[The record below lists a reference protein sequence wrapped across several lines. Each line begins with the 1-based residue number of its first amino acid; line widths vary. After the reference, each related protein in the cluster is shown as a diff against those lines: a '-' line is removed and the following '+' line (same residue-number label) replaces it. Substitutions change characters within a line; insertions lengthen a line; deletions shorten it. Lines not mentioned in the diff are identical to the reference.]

1 MGGEMKNK
9 HGKISNMEVTDEM
22 VSNPEMD
29 RKLRESLKEEA
40 DRIAEELENNPE
52 LQDIKAPDDMY
63 DKIVEK
69 LKEQGI
75 WEEPSQTDVYELLS
89 EKDREALKMGQKM
102 QVKRAKREKCRKKLG
117 RIGRSKASMT
127 VLIIVASLLAVGC
140 GSEASRAYVQR
151 MWSLVSGGELSIK
164 IGGNENNIRS
174 LSAEEEKICK
184 EIKSTLGISP
194 IVWNYAPD
202 SMVLG
207 EYQISEETYS
217 CAIRYKINDK
227 PMTIQMYK
235 NDRIDS
241 KITKF
246 DGEIIRTANIKA
258 IGIDVPI
265 WQLNSWNAGQP
276 YVTQFEF
283 DNGYYVVTG
292 EIDDE
297 TFTKL
302 IQSIKFY
309 ENDENA

>member
-40 DRIAEELENNPE
+40 DKIAEELENNPE

-69 LKEQGI
+69 LKDQGI

-151 MWSLVSGGELSIK
+151 MWSLVAGGQVNITIS
-164 IGGNENNIRS
+164 GNENNVRIAS
-174 LSAEEEKICK
+174 TEEEKIYKQIK
-184 EIKSTLGISP
+184 EKLGVFP
-194 IVWNYAPD
+194 IVWTYAPD
-202 SMVLG
+202 SMVLE
-207 EYQISEETYS
+207 EYQIEESTHS
-217 CAIRYKINDK
+217 CIIFYEINGG
-227 PMTIQMYK
+227 PMTVQIYN
-235 NDRIDS
+235 NDQEDS
-241 KITKF
+241 KVAKF
-246 DGEIIRTANIKA
+246 DGDIIDAVKIETAELE
-258 IGIDVPI
+258 VPI
-265 WQLNSWNAGQP
+265 WQIANRKGSKA

-283 DNGYYVVTG
+283 MGGYYIITG

-297 TFTKL
+297 IFTK
-302 IQSIKFY
+302 IIKSINFY
-309 ENDENA
+309 GMSSKA

>member
-40 DRIAEELENNPE
+40 DKIAEELENNPE

-151 MWSLVSGGELSIK
+151 MWSLVVDGQLT
-164 IGGNENNIRS
+164 IGIDGSEDSSRS
-174 LSAEEEKICK
+174 LTAEEEKIYNKVK
-184 EIKSTLGISP
+184 ESLGLSP
-194 IVWNYAPD
+194 AVWTYSPD
-202 SMVLG
+202 SMVL
-207 EYQISEETYS
+207 ENYQIAKETYS
-217 CAIRYKINDK
+217 CAILYTINDN
-227 PMTIQMYK
+227 PMTVQMYK
-235 NDRIDS
+235 DNPIDS
-241 KITKF
+241 RIAKF
-246 DGEIIRTANIKA
+246 DGRIIKTTKIESCNLN
-258 IGIDVPI
+258 VPI
-265 WQLNSWNAGQP
+265 WQLSNWEEGKA

-283 DNGYYVVTG
+283 ANGYYIITG
-292 EIDDE
+292 EIDEE
-297 TFTKL
+297 TFTKI

-309 ENDENA
+309 ESNTNA

>member
-40 DRIAEELENNPE
+40 DKIAEELENNPE

-151 MWSLVSGGELSIK
+151 MWSLVVDGQLT
-164 IGGNENNIRS
+164 IGIDLEDNNLRS
-174 LSAEEEKICK
+174 LSVEEEKIYNKIK
-184 EIKSTLGISP
+184 ENLGILPLIWTYSP
-194 IVWNYAPD
+194 DTMI
-202 SMVLG
+202 LE
-207 EYQISEETYS
+207 EYKIKNETDS
-217 CAIRYKINDK
+217 CAIIYEINGR
-227 PMTIQMYK
+227 PLTVQMYK
-235 NDRIDS
+235 KDQADS
-241 KITKF
+241 RVTKF
-246 DGEIIRTANIKA
+246 DGRILKTEKIESMNLDVQIWKLNNWEKGTA
-258 IGIDVPI
+258 
-265 WQLNSWNAGQP
+265 

-283 DNGYYVVTG
+283 NGGYYVITSETNE
-292 EIDDE
+292 EI
-297 TFTKL
+297 FTK
-302 IQSIKFY
+302 IIRSINFY
-309 ENDENA
+309 GNEENA

>member
-40 DRIAEELENNPE
+40 DKIAEELENNPE

-151 MWSLVSGGELSIK
+151 MWSLVVDGQLTIGISGSEDNVRSLTAEEIK
-164 IGGNENNIRS
+164 IYNRI
-174 LSAEEEKICK
+174 EEA
-184 EIKSTLGISP
+184 LGLPPVI
-194 IVWNYAPD
+194 WNYTPD
-202 SMVLG
+202 SMILE
-207 EYQISEETYS
+207 EYQIIEKAHS
-217 CAIRYKINDK
+217 CGISYTINGK
-227 PMTIQMYK
+227 PITVQINE
-235 NDRIDS
+235 NDQVDS
-241 KITKF
+241 KVTRF
-246 DGEIIRTANIKA
+246 DGEIIKNIMIRS
-258 IGIDVPI
+258 IGMEVPI
-265 WQLNSWNAGQP
+265 WQLHNWEEGTAF
-276 YVTQFEF
+276 VTQFEYA
-283 DNGYYVVTG
+283 NGFYIITG
-292 EIDDE
+292 EIDEE

-302 IQSIKFY
+302 IQSINFKK
-309 ENDENA
+309 DTMDA

>member
-151 MWSLVSGGELSIK
+151 MWSLVVDGQVNVKISGGK
-164 IGGNENNIRS
+164 NDIRS
-174 LSAEEEKICK
+174 ISTKEEKIYNK
-184 EIKSTLGISP
+184 IKKAIGISP
-194 IVWNYAPD
+194 IIWNYTQNNII
-202 SMVLG
+202 LE
-207 EYQISEETYS
+207 EYQIEKETYS
-217 CAIRYKINDK
+217 CVIFYEINNK
-227 PMTIQMYK
+227 PMTVQMYRHDQA
-235 NDRIDS
+235 NS
-241 KITKF
+241 KVTNF
-246 DGEIIRTANIKA
+246 DGEIIQTVKIEDTD
-258 IGIDVPI
+258 IDASI
-265 WQLNSWNAGQP
+265 WQLRNWEEGKA

-283 DNGYYVVTG
+283 EGGYYIITG

-297 TFTKL
+297 IFTNL
-302 IQSIKFY
+302 IKNINFY
-309 ENDENA
+309 KSDLNA

>member
-40 DRIAEELENNPE
+40 DKIAEELENNPE

-69 LKEQGI
+69 LKDQGI

-151 MWSLVSGGELSIK
+151 MLSLVSGGQLSITLS
-164 IGGNENNIRS
+164 GDENNIRN
-174 LSAEEEKICK
+174 LSVEEEKIYK
-184 EIKSTLGISP
+184 NIKDALGVAP
-194 IVWNYAPD
+194 IDWTYSPD
-202 SMVLG
+202 SMVLE
-207 EYQISEETYS
+207 EYQIEDTTHS
-217 CAIRYKINDK
+217 CIVFYEINGK
-227 PMTIQMYK
+227 PMTVQIYK
-235 NDRIDS
+235 NVQEDS
-241 KITKF
+241 KVAKY
-246 DGEIIRTANIKA
+246 DGEIIKTTRIKSANLE
-258 IGIDVPI
+258 VPI
-265 WQLNSWNAGQP
+265 WQINNWKETKA
-276 YVTQFEF
+276 YVVQFEYA
-283 DNGYYVVTG
+283 NGFYIITG

-297 TFTKL
+297 NFTKL
-302 IQSIKFY
+302 IQSINFY
-309 ENDENA
+309 EIDTNA

>member
-40 DRIAEELENNPE
+40 DKIAEELENNPE

-151 MWSLVSGGELSIK
+151 MWSLVVDGQLT
-164 IGGNENNIRS
+164 IGIDRSEDNIR
-174 LSAEEEKICK
+174 
-184 EIKSTLGISP
+184 T
-194 IVWNYAPD
+194 
-202 SMVLG
+202 
-207 EYQISEETYS
+207 ISEEEIELNRKTIEILNIQPIEWEYFPNDISLEQYQFDERTHS
-217 CAIRYKINDK
+217 CKIVYDLGNT
-227 PMTIQMYK
+227 MMIVQMYK
-235 NDRIDS
+235 DENANSRVI
-241 KITKF
+241 KF
-246 DGEIIRTANIKA
+246 DGQT
-258 IGIDVPI
+258 IGNTV
-265 WQLNSWNAGQP
+265 
-276 YVTQFEF
+276 
-283 DNGYYVVTG
+283 
-292 EIDDE
+292 
-297 TFTKL
+297 
-302 IQSIKFY
+302 IQSNKVVSS
-309 ENDENA
+309 DL

>member
-151 MWSLVSGGELSIK
+151 MWSLVVDGQLT
-164 IGGNENNIRS
+164 IGIDGSENNRRS
-174 LSAEEEKICK
+174 LTTEEEKIYSKIK
-184 EIKSTLGISP
+184 ESLGFSP
-194 IVWNYAPD
+194 IVWSYSPD
-202 SMVLG
+202 SMVL
-207 EYQISEETYS
+207 EKYQIKPETYS
-217 CAIRYKINDK
+217 CAIRYQINGN
-227 PMTIQMYK
+227 PMVVQMYK
-235 NDRIDS
+235 DDYVDS
-241 KITKF
+241 KVTKF
-246 DGEIIRTANIKA
+246 DGTIVKTEIIESSNIT
-258 IGIDVPI
+258 VQI
-265 WQLNSWNAGQP
+265 WQIRNWEKGKA
-276 YVTQFEF
+276 YVTQFEI
-283 DNGYYVVTG
+283 DGGYYIITG
-292 EIDDE
+292 EIDE
-297 TFTKL
+297 EIFTK
-302 IQSIKFY
+302 IIKSIKLYKSY
-309 ENDENA
+309 EDA

>member
-40 DRIAEELENNPE
+40 DKIAEELENNPE

-174 LSAEEEKICK
+174 LSAEEERICK

-202 SMVLG
+202 SMVL
-207 EYQISEETYS
+207 EN
-217 CAIRYKINDK
+217 YKIDNEIHACEIFYEINNN
-227 PMTIQMYK
+227 PMTVQMYK
-235 NDRIDS
+235 ADQVDS
-241 KITKF
+241 RVTKF
-246 DGEIIRTANIKA
+246 DGKVIETTKIIAS
-258 IGIDVPI
+258 DLEVQI
-265 WQLNSWNAGQP
+265 WQIHNWGERKSFI
-276 YVTQFEF
+276 TQFES
-283 DNGYYVVTG
+283 NGGYYVITG

-302 IQSIKFY
+302 IQSINFY
-309 ENDENA
+309 KENPNA

>member
-40 DRIAEELENNPE
+40 DKIAEELENNPE

-69 LKEQGI
+69 LKDQGI

-127 VLIIVASLLAVGC
+127 VLVIVASLLAVGC

-151 MWSLVSGGELSIK
+151 MWSLVSGGQLSIK

-174 LSAEEEKICK
+174 LSIEEEKICK
-184 EIKSTLGISP
+184 EIKNTLGISP
-194 IVWNYAPD
+194 IILNYDPE
-202 SMVLG
+202 SMILE
-207 EYQISEETYS
+207 EYQIAEESYS
-217 CAIRYKINDK
+217 CALLYKINNK
-227 PMTIQMYK
+227 PVTVQMSK
-235 NDRIDS
+235 NNQVDT

-246 DGEIIRTANIKA
+246 DGDVIRTTKITS
-258 IGIDVPI
+258 IDLDVSI
-265 WQLNSWNAGQP
+265 WQLHNWKDGKA

-283 DNGYYVVTG
+283 NNGYYIITG

-297 TFTKL
+297 NFTE
-302 IQSIKFY
+302 IIRNIKFY
-309 ENDENA
+309 GNDENA

>member
-151 MWSLVSGGELSIK
+151 MWSLVVDGQLTIGIDSSEDNNRSLTAEEIK
-164 IGGNENNIRS
+164 IYN
-174 LSAEEEKICK
+174 KIQ
-184 EIKSTLGISP
+184 EALGIAP
-194 IVWNYAPD
+194 PVWTYSPD
-202 SMVLG
+202 SMVLE
-207 EYQISEETYS
+207 EYEIEEDTYS
-217 CAIRYKINDK
+217 CVIFYEIDGK
-227 PMTIQMYK
+227 PMTVQMYK
-235 NDRIDS
+235 KNQIDS

-246 DGEIIRTANIKA
+246 DGQIIKRARINAVDLT
-258 IGIDVPI
+258 VSI
-265 WQLNSWNAGQP
+265 WQLDSWEEENA

-283 DNGYYVVTG
+283 SNGYYVITS

-297 TFTKL
+297 IFTKL
-302 IQSIKFY
+302 IQNINFY
-309 ENDENA
+309 EKGINA

>member
-40 DRIAEELENNPE
+40 DKIAEELENNPE

-140 GSEASRAYVQR
+140 GSEASRAYV
-151 MWSLVSGGELSIK
+151 
-164 IGGNENNIRS
+164 
-174 LSAEEEKICK
+174 
-184 EIKSTLGISP
+184 
-194 IVWNYAPD
+194 
-202 SMVLG
+202 
-207 EYQISEETYS
+207 
-217 CAIRYKINDK
+217 
-227 PMTIQMYK
+227 
-235 NDRIDS
+235 
-241 KITKF
+241 
-246 DGEIIRTANIKA
+246 
-258 IGIDVPI
+258 
-265 WQLNSWNAGQP
+265 
-276 YVTQFEF
+276 
-283 DNGYYVVTG
+283 
-292 EIDDE
+292 
-297 TFTKL
+297 
-302 IQSIKFY
+302 
-309 ENDENA
+309 

>member
-1 MGGEMKNK
+1 MGGEMKSK

-40 DRIAEELENNPE
+40 DKIAEELENNPE

-69 LKEQGI
+69 LKDQGI

-151 MWSLVSGGELSIK
+151 MWSLVVDGQLT
-164 IGGNENNIRS
+164 IGIDSRENNDRS
-174 LSAEEEKICK
+174 LTVEEEKIYNNIK
-184 EIKSTLGISP
+184 ESLGIAPLIWTYS
-194 IVWNYAPD
+194 PD
-202 SMVLG
+202 SMILKN
-207 EYQISEETYS
+207 
-217 CAIRYKINDK
+217 YKINEANQSCIIFYEINGD
-227 PMTIQMYK
+227 PMTVQMFK
-235 NDRIDS
+235 SNQVDS
-241 KITKF
+241 RVTKF
-246 DGEIIRTANIKA
+246 DGQVIKTEIIKA
-258 IGIDVPI
+258 SDLEVQI
-265 WQLNSWNAGQP
+265 WKLRNWEKGNA

-283 DNGYYVVTG
+283 DNSYYIISG
-292 EIDDE
+292 EIDDKI
-297 TFTKL
+297 FTKI
-302 IQSIKFY
+302 IQSIKFL
-309 ENDENA
+309 

>member
-40 DRIAEELENNPE
+40 DKIAEELENNPE
-52 LQDIKAPDDMY
+52 LQDRKAPDDMY

-69 LKEQGI
+69 LKDQGI

-127 VLIIVASLLAVGC
+127 VLVIVASLLAVGC

-151 MWSLVSGGELSIK
+151 MWSLVVDGQLT
-164 IGGNENNIRS
+164 IGIDGREDNIRS
-174 LSAEEEKICK
+174 LTTEEEKIYSQIR
-184 EIKSTLGISP
+184 ENIGMAP
-194 IVWNYAPD
+194 IMWTYSPD
-202 SMVLG
+202 SMVLE
-207 EYQISEETYS
+207 EYKISEKSNTCVILYE
-217 CAIRYKINDK
+217 INGK
-227 PMTIQMYK
+227 PMTVQM
-235 NDRIDS
+235 NRHGQVDS
-241 KITKF
+241 TVTKF
-246 DGEIIRTANIKA
+246 DGEIIKTARIESA
-258 IGIDVPI
+258 DLEVTI
-265 WQLNSWNAGQP
+265 WQLRNWEKGKS

-283 DNGYYVVTG
+283 NNGYYTITG

-297 TFTKL
+297 TFTKM

-309 ENDENA
+309 EKDV

>member
-40 DRIAEELENNPE
+40 DKIAEELENNPE

-151 MWSLVSGGELSIK
+151 MWSLVLDGQLTIGIDGSGD
-164 IGGNENNIRS
+164 NMR
-174 LSAEEEKICK
+174 
-184 EIKSTLGISP
+184 T
-194 IVWNYAPD
+194 
-202 SMVLG
+202 
-207 EYQISEETYS
+207 ISEEEIELNRKTIEILKIQPIEWEYFPNDVSLEQYQFDERTHS
-217 CAIRYKINDK
+217 CKIVYDLGNA
-227 PMTIQMYK
+227 MMIVQMYK
-235 NDRIDS
+235 DENANSRVI
-241 KITKF
+241 KF
-246 DGEIIRTANIKA
+246 DGQTIGKTVIQSNNIE
-258 IGIDVPI
+258 VPI
-265 WQLNSWNAGQP
+265 WKLSNWKDGEA
-276 YVTQFEF
+276 YATQFEY
-283 DNGYYVVTG
+283 NNSYYSITA
-292 EIDDE
+292 EICE
-297 TFTKL
+297 EEFTKI
-302 IQSIKFY
+302 IQNIKFT
-309 ENDENA
+309 

>member
-40 DRIAEELENNPE
+40 DKIAEELENNPE

-69 LKEQGI
+69 LKDQGI

-151 MWSLVSGGELSIK
+151 MWSLVVDGQVNIAISGR
-164 IGGNENNIRS
+164 ENNLRS
-174 LSAEEEKICK
+174 TSVEEEKIYRKIK
-184 EIKSTLGISP
+184 EKLGINP
-194 IVWNYAPD
+194 LVWTYVPD
-202 SMVLG
+202 SMVL
-207 EYQISEETYS
+207 EKYELSEDTYS
-217 CAIRYKINDK
+217 CAILYTVDEQ
-227 PMTIQMYK
+227 PMTVQMYRH
-235 NDRIDS
+235 DQAIS
-241 KITKF
+241 KVTKF
-246 DGEIIRTANIKA
+246 DGEIIKTVKIEAA
-258 IGIDVPI
+258 DMEVSI
-265 WQLNSWNAGQP
+265 WKLQNWEEGQA

-283 DNGYYVVTG
+283 ANGYYIISG
-292 EIDDE
+292 EIDE
-297 TFTKL
+297 ENFTKL
-302 IQSIKFY
+302 IKSINFY
-309 ENDENA
+309 EYDLNA